1 MAQVSAVNNNNHFLQ
16 SKATQY
22 TKQAT
27 EGEDFLLLAGS
38 KLSAKEIYNQE
49 LDLPLDRSGKH
60 YDAAEVDN
68 LFVIINGVF
77 TSISEQAYRTDKSLK
92 QLRADLEVAKANL
105 ATSNAVQT
113 QMEQQL
119 NTVRAQRD
127 ELQSQV
133 AKSVPTESYQQNMDL
148 SQQRVNNLSKQ
159 LEDRNRDYS
168 EMLQSTSD
176 EMQQQADK
184 IEELNAQISDL
195 RAKNNKLQS
204 ENNDLQNRPAE
215 TNVDSDLQREYDKLT
230 YKYDSIQSMSA
241 SRIAELADEVSQLR
255 AGLKE

>member
-16 SKATQY
+16 SKATQP

-127 ELQSQV
+127 ELQRQV
-133 AKSVPTESYQQNMDL
+133 ANSVPTESYQQNMDL
-148 SQQRVNNLSKQ
+148 SQQRVENLSKQ

-176 EMQQQADK
+176 EMQQQADE
-184 IEELNAQISDL
+184 IEELNAQITIL
-195 RAKNNKLQS
+195 RDQNEKLQA
-204 ENNDLQNRPAE
+204 ENNELQNRPSE
-215 TNVDSDLQREYDKLT
+215 VHGDLQHEYDKLK
-230 YKYDSIQSMSA
+230 YKYDSIQRMSA
-241 SRIAELADEVSQLR
+241 SRIAELAEEVSQLR